1 MAKLDKVRKTYLTIN
16 GALSTTT
23 NGAVGGDGNDGEK
36 MNGKQHD
43 IAMVDDDAESVLS
56 QLSDDDDDIDVD
68 VDVVDDDDD
77 DDIDSVSSDDD
88 VLFEFGGDVGVGV
101 DGGVDDDEYDSKYN
115 EAPLSMLELMHKR
128 ERYMSLVYGKISE
141 LEARASTT
149 SSSDYLRGLT
159 EIRELEMILNNGHL
173 KYFYNHFVSV
183 CNQIFN
189 DCSLAQQAILENTAE
204 IGTPLLSNLDGI
216 QMLRGVLASNQRKL
230 TSSSTVEY
238 LETIVNFI
246 QSLPDRE
253 VVIMQIARHLALSL
267 PFRSFIVESEHQ
279 KERQRERRR
288 EIEDLDGAQRERAES
303 EDIEDSNHLIK
314 IDKFITSKI
323 REWMGSILNI
333 YGNSAFSSVRV
344 ALEDDVVAQ
353 VRPSH
358 AARLIVNCVYGLD
371 VSL

>member
-1 MAKLDKVRKTYLTIN
+1 
-16 GALSTTT
+16 
-23 NGAVGGDGNDGEK
+23 
-36 MNGKQHD
+36 
-43 IAMVDDDAESVLS
+43 
-56 QLSDDDDDIDVD
+56 
-68 VDVVDDDDD
+68 
-77 DDIDSVSSDDD
+77 
-88 VLFEFGGDVGVGV
+88 
-101 DGGVDDDEYDSKYN
+101 
-115 EAPLSMLELMHKR
+115 
-128 ERYMSLVYGKISE
+128 
-141 LEARASTT
+141 
-149 SSSDYLRGLT
+149 
-159 EIRELEMILNNGHL
+159 
-173 KYFYNHFVSV
+173 
-183 CNQIFN
+183 
-189 DCSLAQQAILENTAE
+189 
-204 IGTPLLSNLDGI
+204 
-216 QMLRGVLASNQRKL
+216 
-230 TSSSTVEY
+230 
-238 LETIVNFI
+238 
-246 QSLPDRE
+246 
-253 VVIMQIARHLALSL
+253 MQIARHLALSL